1 MSITAFFA
9 VCILSIDFMI
19 YFFFKLVYAEK
30 RRAKPR
36 RLPPEYYDD
45 EFSACRRS
53 ESSPAQLVP
62 ARKKRLPRGMNV
74 LSVPTPKVKLPG
86 SMERKQQRDDAAS
99 PTNLAELL
107 AYRRIVSLFAHAS
120 PDRKAS

>member
-45 EFSACRRS
+45 EFSADCRS

-62 ARKKRLPRGMNV
+62 ARKNRLARAMSV
-74 LSVPTPKVKLPG
+74 LSMPTPKVKLPDSTG
-86 SMERKQQRDDAAS
+86 RKQRDNAAPS
-99 PTNLAELL
+99 KNSTELL
-107 AYRRIVSLFAHAS
+107 AHRRIISLFAHAG
-120 PDRKAS
+120 PGRKAS